1 MDEGIQIKKGY
12 KLKLRPEYIQRRE
25 YTATWLQLYI
35 EDRLGE
41 YISTLWPYVKNIH
54 QDTFESIM
62 NHCSPHWRCEVYTEG
77 TDDPTKIKAWAE
89 LEYLG

>member
-12 KLKLRPEYIQRRE
+12 KITLQPECISKDE

-35 EDRLGE
+35 DDRIQE
-41 YISTLWPYVKNIH
+41 YLNTLWPYVKDIH
-54 QDTFESIM
+54 QDTLESIL
-62 NHCSPHWRCEVYTEG
+62 NHRPPHWRCEVYTEG